1 MRILGNGN
9 MTAGVREAIE
19 VYRQLWALGYR
30 PTVPIKFFMRQWAK
44 KKKPPVKGAK
54 VSAMASQYNPQQEG
68 EGGVD
73 HRPQALPTAASIRS
87 S

>member
-44 KKKPPVKGAK
+44 KKGPRRAPK
-54 VSAMASQYNPQQEG
+54 VSAMAPQYNPEQEG

-73 HRPQALPTAASIRS
+73 HCGRS
-87 S
+87 SSSKAISGG